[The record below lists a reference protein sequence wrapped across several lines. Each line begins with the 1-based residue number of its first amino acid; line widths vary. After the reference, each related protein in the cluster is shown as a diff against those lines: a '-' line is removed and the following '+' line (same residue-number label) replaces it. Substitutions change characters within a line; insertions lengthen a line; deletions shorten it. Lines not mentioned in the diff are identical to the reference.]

1 MPTFNALYDR
11 LVRASVN
18 HKTEEELEKL
28 RQEDFDSHQLDCL
41 LNPEKYPTVWRVGDC
56 NCSQPIVRENAFLM
70 PSIPMKRAMSQ

>member
-28 RQEDFDSHQLDCL
+28 RQEDFDSTSWTAC
-41 LNPEKYPTVWRVGDC
+41 
-56 NCSQPIVRENAFLM
+56 
-70 PSIPMKRAMSQ
+70 